1 MERVVLRPPKT
12 KLFRNKIKP
21 PFFGKRGDIHQ
32 FLSLFQQ
39 KYNLNT
45 PEDWKSI
52 TVNHIISNGGSRLL
66 SKYSMFEIKCIAC
79 PEGKSSFN
87 NSPQVPG
94 YWENQKNIDN
104 FLSKI
109 KEKYNLKTPEDWN
122 SITHNHITSNGG
134 RRLLVNYSLY
144 EIKCMA
150 CPEGKSIFNNP
161 KQPKGYWD
169 NQENIDNFL
178 SEIKEK
184 YNLQTPED
192 WNSITHKHIQSN
204 GGGPL
209 LSKYSIFEIKCMAC
223 PEGKSTFNK
232 PKGYWDNQENILNFL
247 SEIKEKY
254 NFKTPEDWNS
264 ITQKHI
270 ISNGG
275 STLLVNYSL
284 YEIKCMAYPERKSSF
299 NNPPGYWDNQENI
312 DNFLSK
318 IKEKYNLQT
327 PEDWNSI
334 TRKHIQSNGGGSF
347 LQKYS
352 MFEIKCMACP
362 EGKSSFNNPPGYWDN
377 QENIDNFL
385 SKIKEKYNLNTPEDW
400 NSITQKHIISNG
412 GSRFLFKYSLYEIKC
427 MACPEGKSSFNNP
440 PGYWENQENIDN
452 FLSKIKEKYNLQTP
466 EDWNSITQK
475 HIISNGGSRLL
486 VKYSL
491 YEIKCMACPEGK
503 SIFKNPK
510 PKGYWDNQ
518 ENINKF
524 LSQIKEK
531 YNLNTPEDWNSITH
545 KHIQSNGGGSL
556 LLKYSLYKLKCMA
569 CPEGKPLFSNPPKPS
584 AHWENQENIDNLL
597 SKIKEK
603 YNLNTPDDWN
613 SITWKQIQSNGGW
626 GLLVKYSLYEIKC
639 MACPEGKS
647 IFKNPKQPT
656 GYRENQE
663 NIDNFLSQ
671 IKEKYNL
678 NTPEDWN
685 SITHKHIQSNGGG
698 SLLSKYSL
706 YKLKCMACPEG
717 KPLFSNPP
725 KPSAHWENQENIDN
739 LLSKIKEKYN
749 LQTPEDWNSI
759 KAQHIQ
765 SNGGWGLL
773 VKYSLYEI
781 KCMACPEGKSIFKNP
796 KQPTGYWENQENI
809 DNFLSQIKEKYNLN
823 TLEDWNSI
831 THKHIQ
837 SNGGGSLLS
846 KYSIYKLKCMACP
859 EGKPLFS
866 NPPKPSAYW
875 ENQENID
882 NFLSKIKEKY
892 NLNTPDDWNSIT
904 QKHIQSNGGWGL
916 LVKYSLYEIKCMAC
930 PEGKSSFKN
939 PKQPTGYWD
948 NQENILNFLSGIKE
962 KYNLNTLEDW
972 NSITHNHIQSNGGG
986 SLLSKYSLYEIKCMA
1001 CPEGKSTF
1009 NKPSEGK
1016 SSFNN
1021 PPGYWEN
1028 LENILNFLSKIKGK
1042 YNLHTPE
1049 DWNSITKKHIRSNG
1063 GGPLLSKY
1071 SLYEIKCMACP
1082 EGKSSFKN
1090 PKQPKGYWDNQE
1102 NIDNFLSKI
1111 KGKYNLQTPEDW
1123 NSIKVK
1129 HIQSNGGGSLS
1140 KYSLYE
1146 IKCMACPAGKSIFN
1160 NPKQPSGYWENQ
1172 ENIDNFLSKIK
1183 EKYNLQTPEDWNSIT
1198 QKHIISNGGS
1208 RLLVKYSL
1216 YEIKCIACPEGK
1228 SIFKNPKQPTGYWG
1242 NQENILN
1249 FLSGIKEKYNVNTPE
1264 DWNSIKAQHI
1274 QSNGGSGLLQKHSIF
1289 EIKCMACPEGKSSFN
1304 NSPQVPGYWENQKN
1318 IDNFLSKI
1326 KEKYNLKTP
1335 EDWNSITHNHITSNG
1350 GRRLLVNYSL
1360 YEIKCMAC
1368 PEGKSSFKI
1377 PPGYWDNQENIDN
1390 FLSEIK
1396 EKYNLNTPEDW
1407 NSITHKQIQSNGG
1420 SRLLSKYSLYE
1431 IKCMACPEG
1440 KSSFNNPPKPSG
1452 YWENQ
1457 ENILNFLS
1465 KIKEKHNLNTPED
1478 WNSITKKQIQ
1488 SNGGGSLLSKYSLYE
1503 IKCMACPEGKSSFN
1517 NPPGYWDNQENIDN
1531 FLSKIKEKF
1540 NLQTPEDWNSITKKH
1555 IQSNGGGALLSKYSL
1570 YEIKCIACP
1579 EGKSSFKNPKQPTGY
1594 WGNQENILNFLS
1606 KIKEKFNLQTPED
1619 WNSIT
1624 HKHITSNGGSRLL
1637 VNYSM
1642 FELKCMACPD
1652 GKLTFNKPKGYWD
1665 NQENID
1671 NFLSKI
1677 KEKYNLQTL
1686 EDWNSITQNH
1696 IISNG
1701 GGSFLQK
1708 YSMFELKCMACPE
1721 GKSSFNNPKQP
1732 TGYWENQENILNFL
1746 SGIKEKYNVNTPED
1760 WNSITKKHIQS
1771 NGGGSFLQKYS
1782 MFELK
1787 CMVCPEGKS
1796 SFNNPKQP
1804 KGYWDNQENIL
1815 NFLSG
1820 IKEKYN
1826 LNTPEDWNSIT
1837 HNHIQS
1843 NGGGSLLSKYS
1854 LYEIKCMACP
1864 EGKSIF
1870 NNPKQPTGYWD
1881 NQENID
1887 NFLSKIKEKY
1897 NLKTPEDWNSITHNH
1912 IQSNRGGPLLSKYSL
1927 YEIKCMACPEGKS
1940 SFSNPPKPSGY
1951 WDNQENILNLLSKI
1965 KEKYNLQTPEDWNS
1979 ITRKHIQS
1987 NGGGPLL
1994 SKYSMFEIKCM
2005 ACPEGKL
2012 SFNNPPGYWE
2022 NQENILNF
2030 LSKIKEKYNLQTPE
2044 DWNSIT
2050 QKHIQSNGGGALLSK
2065 YSLYEIKCMACP
2077 EGKSSFN
2084 NPPGYWDNQEN
2095 IDNFLSQI
2103 KEKYNLNTPE
2113 DWKRFSKTQIIQ
2125 EGGSVLLTNKI
2136 YSTIKIKFENE
2147 EEISISKLLA
2157 GSVEKRSSQRWLFL
2171 QIKKLYP
2178 HEEIIEDYFHS
2189 TISRQ
2194 SGFTV
2199 QFDIFMIERNI
2210 AIEYHGKQHYEDI
2223 PSTFCPV
2230 ETYKHRDLE
2239 KEKLCSEHGIQLIVI
2254 PYWWDNKIESLK
2266 ETLFSK
2272 IKQK

>member
-109 KEKYNLKTPEDWN
+109 KEKYNL
-122 SITHNHITSNGG
+122 
-134 RRLLVNYSLY
+134 
-144 EIKCMA
+144 
-150 CPEGKSIFNNP
+150 
-161 KQPKGYWD
+161 
-169 NQENIDNFL
+169 
-178 SEIKEK
+178 
-184 YNLQTPED
+184 QTPED
-192 WNSITHKHIQSN
+192 WNSITH
-204 GGGPL
+204 
-209 LSKYSIFEIKCMAC
+209 
-223 PEGKSTFNK
+223 
-232 PKGYWDNQENILNFL
+232 
-247 SEIKEKY
+247 
-254 NFKTPEDWNS
+254 
-264 ITQKHI
+264 KHI

-284 YEIKCMAYPERKSSF
+284 YEIKCMAYPEGKSSF

-362 EGKSSFNNPPGYWDN
+362 EGKSSFNNPPGYW
-377 QENIDNFL
+377 
-385 SKIKEKYNLNTPEDW
+385 
-400 NSITQKHIISNG
+400 
-412 GSRFLFKYSLYEIKC
+412 
-427 MACPEGKSSFNNP
+427 
-440 PGYWENQENIDN
+440 ENQENIDN

-475 HIISNGGSRLL
+475 HIISNGGGRLL
-486 VKYSL
+486 VKYSIF
-491 YEIKCMACPEGK
+491 EIKCIACPEGK
-503 SIFKNPK
+503 SIFNNPK
-510 PKGYWDNQ
+510 QPKGYWENQ
-518 ENINKF
+518 ENIDNF

-556 LLKYSLYKLKCMA
+556 LSKYSLSKLKYMA

-613 SITWKQIQSNGGW
+613 SIKAQHIQSNGGW

-639 MACPEGKS
+639 IACPEGKS

-656 GYRENQE
+656 GYWDNQE

-749 LQTPEDWNSI
+749 L
-759 KAQHIQ
+759 
-765 SNGGWGLL
+765 
-773 VKYSLYEI
+773 
-781 KCMACPEGKSIFKNP
+781 
-796 KQPTGYWENQENI
+796 
-809 DNFLSQIKEKYNLN
+809 
-823 TLEDWNSI
+823 
-831 THKHIQ
+831 
-837 SNGGGSLLS
+837 
-846 KYSIYKLKCMACP
+846 
-859 EGKPLFS
+859 
-866 NPPKPSAYW
+866 
-875 ENQENID
+875 
-882 NFLSKIKEKY
+882 
-892 NLNTPDDWNSIT
+892 NTPDDWNSIKV
-904 QKHIQSNGGWGL
+904 KHIQSNGGWGL

-1028 LENILNFLSKIKGK
+1028 QENILNFLSKIKGK
-1042 YNLHTPE
+1042 YNLQTPE

-1090 PKQPKGYWDNQE
+1090 PKQPKGYWENQENIENFLSQIKEKYNLNTPEDWNSIAHKHIRSNGGGSLLSKYSLYEIKCMACPEGKSSFNNPSGYWDNQE

-1111 KGKYNLQTPEDW
+1111 KEKYNLQTPEDW

-1129 HIQSNGGGSLS
+1129 HIQSNGGGPLLS

-1160 NPKQPSGYWENQ
+1160 NPKQPKGYWENQ

-1198 QKHIISNGGS
+1198 HKHIQSNGGS
-1208 RLLVKYSL
+1208 RLLSKYSL
-1216 YEIKCIACPEGK
+1216 YEIKCMACPEGKSSFNNSPGYWDNQENIDNFLSKIKEKYNLKTPEDWNSIKAQHITSNGGGSLLSKYSLYKLKCIACPEGK
-1228 SIFKNPKQPTGYWG
+1228 LIFKNPKQPTGYWG

-1249 FLSGIKEKYNVNTPE
+1249 FLSKIKEKFNLNTPE

-1289 EIKCMACPEGKSSFN
+1289 EIKCIACPEGKSSFN

-1326 KEKYNLKTP
+1326 KEKYNLQTT

-1407 NSITHKQIQSNGG
+1407 NSITKKQIQSNGG

-1431 IKCMACPEG
+1431 IKCMTCPEG
-1440 KSSFNNPPKPSG
+1440 KSSFNNPPKPSVYWDNQENILAFLAKIKKTFNLNTPDDWNTITREHIKVNG
-1452 YWENQ
+1452 GSSLLKKYSMFEIKCMACPEGKPLFSNPPKPSAYWENQ

-1531 FLSKIKEKF
+1531 FLSKIKEKY

-1579 EGKSSFKNPKQPTGY
+1579 EGKSSFNNPPGY

-1624 HKHITSNGGSRLL
+1624 K
-1637 VNYSM
+1637 
-1642 FELKCMACPD
+1642 
-1652 GKLTFNKPKGYWD
+1652 
-1665 NQENID
+1665 
-1671 NFLSKI
+1671 
-1677 KEKYNLQTL
+1677 
-1686 EDWNSITQNH
+1686 
-1696 IISNG
+1696 
-1701 GGSFLQK
+1701 
-1708 YSMFELKCMACPE
+1708 
-1721 GKSSFNNPKQP
+1721 
-1732 TGYWENQENILNFL
+1732 
-1746 SGIKEKYNVNTPED
+1746 
-1760 WNSITKKHIQS
+1760 
-1771 NGGGSFLQKYS
+1771 
-1782 MFELK
+1782 
-1787 CMVCPEGKS
+1787 
-1796 SFNNPKQP
+1796 
-1804 KGYWDNQENIL
+1804 
-1815 NFLSG
+1815 
-1820 IKEKYN
+1820 
-1826 LNTPEDWNSIT
+1826 
-1837 HNHIQS
+1837 
-1843 NGGGSLLSKYS
+1843 
-1854 LYEIKCMACP
+1854 
-1864 EGKSIF
+1864 
-1870 NNPKQPTGYWD
+1870 
-1881 NQENID
+1881 
-1887 NFLSKIKEKY
+1887 
-1897 NLKTPEDWNSITHNH
+1897 
-1912 IQSNRGGPLLSKYSL
+1912 
-1927 YEIKCMACPEGKS
+1927 
-1940 SFSNPPKPSGY
+1940 
-1951 WDNQENILNLLSKI
+1951 
-1965 KEKYNLQTPEDWNS
+1965 
-1979 ITRKHIQS
+1979 
-1987 NGGGPLL
+1987 
-1994 SKYSMFEIKCM
+1994 
-2005 ACPEGKL
+2005 
-2012 SFNNPPGYWE
+2012 
-2022 NQENILNF
+2022 
-2030 LSKIKEKYNLQTPE
+2030 
-2044 DWNSIT
+2044 
-2050 QKHIQSNGGGALLSK
+2050 KHIQSNGGGALLSK

-2125 EGGSVLLTNKI
+2125 EGGSGLLTNKI